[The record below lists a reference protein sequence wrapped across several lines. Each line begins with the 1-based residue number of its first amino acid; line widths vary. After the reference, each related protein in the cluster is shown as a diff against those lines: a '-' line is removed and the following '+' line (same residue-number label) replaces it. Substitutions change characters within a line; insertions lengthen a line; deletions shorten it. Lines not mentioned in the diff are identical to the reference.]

1 MALRPGPFRPL
12 ERGSPA
18 GAIRGKLMHH
28 DILTFSD
35 MCVDLVMSAGDVV
48 PEFGQVEKL
57 VDDYLL
63 ELGGSCNIFACQA
76 AKLKLA
82 TTVLGRVGDDSFGEL
97 IVRRLRESGVDV
109 SRVIVE
115 PALKTGLG
123 VALCTPGDRAIL
135 TYMGTIDAVHPR
147 DVTDEV
153 LMSARHLHHG
163 SYFLHRNLRP
173 AMSEVFSRARAMGVT
188 TSLDTNWDPDDTWG
202 DDLRSVLQHTDVFF
216 PNVQEALRISRTSDI
231 RDAAACFLELG
242 VGVIAIK
249 GGADGS
255 WGCTAEQSFHQP
267 VEPVTGGDTIG
278 AGDSYD
284 AGFLSGWLRGEPL
297 ERCLAIGTT
306 CGRSVAAR
314 PGGLAGQPHLADLAH

>member
-1 MALRPGPFRPL
+1 
-12 ERGSPA
+12 
-18 GAIRGKLMHH
+18 MHTNEDRRQHIH

-35 MCVDLVMSAGDVV
+35 MCVDLVMSGRDVV

-63 ELGGSCNIFACQA
+63 ELGGSSNIFACQA
-76 AKLKLA
+76 AKLGLT
-82 TTVLGRVGDDSFGEL
+82 TTVLGRVGEDIFGEL
-97 IVRRLRESGVDV
+97 IVRRLRDSGVDV

-123 VALCTPGDRAIL
+123 IALCAPGDRAIL
-135 TYMGTIDAVHPR
+135 TYMGTIDAVTPS

-153 LMSARHLHHG
+153 LMSARHLHHA
-163 SYFLHRNLRP
+163 SYFLHRRLRSG
-173 AMSEVFSRARAMGVT
+173 MSDVFRRARTIGVT
-188 TSLDTNWDPDDTWG
+188 TSLDTNWDPDESWG

-231 RDAAACFLELG
+231 RDAAAWFLELG

-255 WGCTAEQSFHQP
+255 WVFSAEQSHHQP

-284 AGFLSGWLRGEPL
+284 AGFLSGWLRGDPL
-297 ERCLAIGTT
+297 DRCLAIGTT

-314 PGGLAGQPHLADLAH
+314 TGGLAGQPSLRDLAP